1 MGLFQRAIETYD
13 AMAHLVGVEQEGKET
28 LAPVGHIMAKATVM
42 ITIDRDGNFISAQSV
57 EQKIT
62 IPVTEES
69 AGRTSGPAAHCLCDY
84 FSYVGTD
91 VEKKH
96 SLYLAQLQ
104 KWVDSPYTHPK
115 VEAVLRYA
123 QKGTVHQDMETAGLK
138 AEEKDMICWSVIGF
152 GDTDGPVWTDR
163 TVQKRYKDFYL
174 SEIIERERVLCM
186 VTGEETVPAIQH
198 LKGVVPING
207 NARLISSNDTTNFT
221 YRGRFLNDTESL
233 TVGYE
238 ASQKAHNALKW
249 LVATQGVR
257 QGGRTFLC
265 WNPKGK
271 QVFDPFAV
279 LCNAESKPAD
289 LEDYRQKLFETLTM
303 CRQAIPEQEAVVF
316 CAFDAATTGRLSVDY
331 YNEFS
336 SKDFFDRLQHWD
348 TTCVWYDGFGG
359 VGAPSLKRIVL
370 NAFGL
375 PRGAKSPELDD
386 RVFAQQ
392 MQRLVLCRVE
402 KKAFPTDV
410 MRAIVQK
417 AGNMQI
423 YTAGASRNT
432 LLATACAVVKKY
444 RFDRFKEEWS
454 LALEKD
460 NQDRSYQFGRLLA
473 VLDKAEG
480 DVLRKRGEDRDT
492 NALRMQSVFVRRPNY
507 AAKVILDQL
516 KTAYYPRM
524 TAGTRAFYEQLIG
537 EIYEKISD
545 CCATENLNAPLKET
559 YLLGYYLQRNDL
571 YKKKE
576 NHENTEES
584 ENV

>member
-1 MGLFQRAIETYD
+1 MGLFQRALETYD
-13 AMAHLVGVEQEGKET
+13 AMEHLVGVAQEGKET
-28 LAPVGHIMAKATVM
+28 LAPIGHIMAKATLR
-42 ITIDRDGNFISAQSV
+42 ITIDPFGAFLSAQPV
-57 EQKIT
+57 EEKIP

-69 AGRTSGPAAHCLCDY
+69 SGRTSAPVAHCLCDQVG
-84 FSYVGTD
+84 YVGA
-91 VEKKH
+91 ENAARH
-96 SLYLAQLQ
+96 ALYLEQLQ

-123 QKGTVHQDMETAGLK
+123 QKGTVRRDLETAGLK
-138 AEEKDMICWSVIGF
+138 AEEKDMICWSVIGLA
-152 GDTDGPVWTDR
+152 DEDGSVWTDR
-163 TVQKRYKDFYL
+163 TVQKRYIDFYL
-174 SEIIERERVLCM
+174 SEIARRDRVLCM
-186 VTGEETVPAIQH
+186 VTGEEAVPATQH
-198 LKGVVPING
+198 LKGVVSLNG
-207 NARLISSNDTTNFT
+207 NAKLISANDTANFT
-221 YRGRFLNDTESL
+221 YRGRFLNDAESL
-233 TVGYE
+233 SVGYE

-271 QVFDPFAV
+271 QAWDPFTA
-279 LCNAESKPAD
+279 LCSAESKPAD
-289 LEDYRQKLFETLTM
+289 LEQYRRKLFETLTM
-303 CRQAIPEQEAVVF
+303 CRRAIPEQETVIF

-331 YNEFS
+331 YSEFS
-336 SKDFFDRLQHWD
+336 SKDFFDRLEHWD
-348 TTCVWYDGFGG
+348 TTCVWYNGSGA
-359 VGAPSLKRIVL
+359 VAAPSLKRIVL

-375 PRGAKSPELDD
+375 PRSGKSPELDD

-402 KKAFPTDV
+402 KKVFPMDV

-423 YTAGASRNT
+423 YTPGVSRNT

-480 DVLRKRGEDRDT
+480 DILHKRGEDRDT
-492 NALRMQSVFVRRPNY
+492 NALRMQSVFVRRPAY

-524 TAGTRAFYEQLIG
+524 TPGSRVFYEQLIG
-537 EIYEKISD
+537 EIYEKLSD
-545 CCATENLNAPLKET
+545 CCTPQEFNAPLKET

-571 YKKKE
+571 FKKKE
-576 NHENTEES
+576 NTENTEES